1 MGRSVSGLEAYLDWQ
16 QRLRSYETSGLSVEA
31 FCQQEDVSRSKLVD
45 WLLILK
51 QKRSKPVEAECETGD
66 ESMEGAAFVPV
77 SVKASSS
84 SYEIGLP
91 NGSLVRLPADID
103 HTVLM
108 DIIHAVGALPQES
121 PS

>member
-1 MGRSVSGLEAYLDWQ
+1 MGRAVSGLNAYLDWQ
-16 QRLRSYETSGLSVEA
+16 QRLRDYETSGLSVEA
-31 FCQQEDVSRSKLVD
+31 FCQQEDVSRSKFVD

-51 QKRSKPVEAECETGD
+51 QKRSKPVGAESEAGD
-66 ESMEGAAFVPV
+66 DTAEGAAFVPV

-121 PS
+121 PA